1 MTSPPLSTVG
11 EACDAFLAH
20 CRLAKNLAANTL
32 RAYAVDLAEFR
43 AFVGAETVL
52 AACDRALLRGFL
64 QHLFE
69 ARGLKETSVK
79 RRMACLKVMF
89 HWLETEEVLEI
100 SPFHR
105 LNLRIRLPKR
115 LPRALSSAE
124 TRALT
129 AAAAARAGLRPGGRY
144 SETAVAAA
152 GGPDGIADLTLLL
165 AIELMVTTGVR
176 IGELTAIGTRDID
189 VVDRTVRI
197 FGKGAR
203 ERTVFLVDDG
213 IAALVAGYA
222 AARARLPVWTD
233 RLLVTAGGGPADA
246 QSLRKALRTLAEDAG
261 LNRPVTPHML
271 RHTAATLLLEAGVD
285 IRFVQRLLGHQSIST
300 TEIYTAVSDVQL
312 KNAVLG
318 ARGRGITKS

>member
-1 MTSPPLSTVG
+1 LTAYPLTTIG

-20 CRLAKNLAANTL
+20 CRLAKNLAGNTL

-43 AFVGAETVL
+43 AFAGADTAL
-52 AACDRALLRGFL
+52 AQCDRTLLRAFL
-64 QHLFE
+64 KHLFE

-89 HWLETEEVLEI
+89 RWLETEEVLEI

-105 LNLRIRLPKR
+105 LNVRIRLPKR
-115 LPRALSSAE
+115 LPRALSSGEVQALLAE
-124 TRALT
+124 
-129 AAAAARAGLRPGGRY
+129 AAARAGLRPGGRY
-144 SETAVAAA
+144 DASGVASA
-152 GGPDGIADLTLLL
+152 GGPAGIADLTLLV

-176 IGELTAIGTRDID
+176 VGELTAIGERDVD
-189 VVDRTVRI
+189 VADRTVRI
-197 FGKGAR
+197 TGKGNR
-203 ERTVFLVDDG
+203 ERKVFLVDDG
-213 IAALVAGYA
+213 IAALVAGYL

-246 QSLRKALRTLAEDAG
+246 QSLRKALRTLAEAAG

-312 KNAVLG
+312 KNAVVG
-318 ARGRGITKS
+318 ARGRRK